1 MLPVGDSWGR
11 SGLFHLTYPGQ
22 AGEMPDQV
30 RHDVGQVRHD
40 VGQVRHDVGS
50 EAGADA
56 DLGDALHT
64 ETQLHETVDY
74 LTHLQADE

>member
-1 MLPVGDSWGR
+1 MGHFSQKKIRLRKFCGR
-11 SGLFHLTYPGQ
+11 SNGLCQTYPGQ
-22 AGEMPDQV
+22 AGEMPD
-30 RHDVGQVRHD
+30 
-40 VGQVRHDVGS
+40 QVRHDVGS